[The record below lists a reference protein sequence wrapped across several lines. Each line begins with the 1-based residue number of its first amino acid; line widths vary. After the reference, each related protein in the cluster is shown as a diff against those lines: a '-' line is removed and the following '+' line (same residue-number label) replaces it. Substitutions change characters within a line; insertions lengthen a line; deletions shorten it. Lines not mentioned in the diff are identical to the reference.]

1 VRLVRLQLRNYRNY
15 RQLDL
20 DLGSRLNLF
29 LGANGQGKTNL
40 LESIALLA
48 LSVSPRAR
56 REVELIGPL
65 GPEARVQAAVEGGGR
80 GWELQIDLREE
91 AGRGRKRILV
101 DGSPRRAFDL
111 PGIARATLFWPED
124 LNLVKAGPE
133 HRRRFLN
140 QMLVQFEAGYARL
153 LGRYARTLEQRN
165 HLLKQIAAGESG
177 MGTLAAWDEELVAG
191 ASEIVAAR
199 RRAVGELAPLA
210 TGHHGAIGVGELLT
224 VAYLGPPEDLAAAV
238 HNSRHVDV
246 RRGVTGV
253 GPHRDDLLIE
263 LGGRDARAFASQGQQ
278 RTAVV
283 SLKLAEADLV
293 AARTGELPIL
303 LLDDVLSELDPER
316 RAALLARVAAAGQ
329 VVVTSAEPAPLPPEL
344 MHSARVSCI
353 QAGEVSACG

>member
-20 DLGSRLNLF
+20 ELGSQLNLF

-48 LSVSPRAR
+48 LSASPRAR

-80 GWELQIDLREE
+80 ERELQIDLREE
-91 AGRGRKRILV
+91 GGRGRKRILV
-101 DGSPRRAFDL
+101 DGVPRRAFDL

-140 QMLVQFEAGYARL
+140 QMLVQVEAGYARL
-153 LGRYARTLEQRN
+153 LGRYARTLDQRN

-177 MGTLAAWDEELVAG
+177 LDTLPAWDEELLAG

-199 RRAVGELAPLA
+199 RRAVAELAPLA
-210 TGHHGAIGVGELLT
+210 AGHHRAIGAGELLT

-238 HNSRHVDV
+238 HNSRHLDV

-283 SLKLAEADLV
+283 SLKLAEAGLV

-316 RAALLARVAAAGQ
+316 RAALLEKVAAAGQ
-329 VVVTSAEPAPLPPEL
+329 VVVTSAEPAPLPPDL
-344 MHSARVSCI
+344 MHSARVNCI

>member
-1 VRLVRLQLRNYRNY
+1 MRLVRLQLRNYRNY

-20 DLGSRLNLF
+20 ELGSQLNLF

-48 LSVSPRAR
+48 LSASPRAR

-80 GWELQIDLREE
+80 ERELQIDLREE

-124 LNLVKAGPE
+124 LDMVKSGPE

-140 QMLVQFEAGYARL
+140 QMLVQVEAGYARA

-165 HLLKQIAAGESG
+165 HLLKQIAAGETG
-177 MGTLAAWDEELVAG
+177 MATLDAWDQELVTG
-191 ASEIVAAR
+191 ATEIVAAR
-199 RRAVGELAPLA
+199 RASVTDLAPLA
-210 TGHHGAIGVGELLT
+210 ARHHAAIGGGEVLAIT
-224 VAYLGPPEDLAAAV
+224 YLGPPADLAAAV
-238 HNSRHVDV
+238 YNSRPLDV
-246 RRGVTGV
+246 RRGVTGI
-253 GPHRDDLLIE
+253 GPHRDDVLIE
-263 LGGRDARAFASQGQQ
+263 LDGRDARAFASQGQQ

-303 LLDDVLSELDPER
+303 LLDDVLSELDSDR
-316 RAALLARVAAAGQ
+316 RAALLERVAAAGQ
-329 VVVTSAEPAPLPPEL
+329 VVVTSAEGAPLPPDL
-344 MHSARVSCI
+344 MDSARVNCI
-353 QAGEVSACG
+353 QAGTVMACG

>member
-80 GWELQIDLREE
+80 ERELQIDLREE
-91 AGRGRKRILV
+91 AGRVRKRILV
-101 DGSPRRAFDL
+101 DGVPRRAFDL

-140 QMLVQFEAGYARL
+140 QMLVQVEAGYARL

-191 ASEIVAAR
+191 ASEI
-199 RRAVGELAPLA
+199 
-210 TGHHGAIGVGELLT
+210 
-224 VAYLGPPEDLAAAV
+224 
-238 HNSRHVDV
+238 
-246 RRGVTGV
+246 
-253 GPHRDDLLIE
+253 
-263 LGGRDARAFASQGQQ
+263 
-278 RTAVV
+278 
-283 SLKLAEADLV
+283 V

-353 QAGEVSACG
+353 QAGEVGACG